1 MKNKIKKISF
11 LLAAL
16 FLLACVPMTAMAE
29 KNTKAK
35 IATPS
40 DMEEDFEVEDG
51 EESDLIDSE
60 DEEEDLVV
68 NEDDGTEDAVS
79 DPEEELLPEEM
90 KAAPAEKETAV
101 EDSAV
106 RAALP
111 KTGATLTAKDLAGI
125 WTIDGITSYRF
136 NADGTGALV
145 LPEHKYPFDFTLEG
159 DEITLKFDS
168 SKIRDVVFTVKPEG
182 GTLILTREEAGGTAE
197 FTLKKTGE

>member
-1 MKNKIKKISF
+1 M
-11 LLAAL
+11 
-16 FLLACVPMTAMAE
+16 V
-29 KNTKAK
+29 
-35 IATPS
+35 
-40 DMEEDFEVEDG
+40 
-51 EESDLIDSE
+51 SE
-60 DEEEDLVV
+60 AVEEEA
-68 NEDDGTEDAVS
+68 ETEAA
-79 DPEEELLPEEM
+79 EELPE
-90 KAAPAEKETAV
+90 TV
-101 EDSAV
+101 DV
-106 RAALP
+106 ALP
-111 KTGATLTAKDLAGI
+111 KADAALKAEDIAGI

>member
-136 NADGTGALV
+136 REDGTGALL
-145 LPEHKYPFDFTLEG
+145 LPEHKYPFSFTIEENELTLDFNAAKIGRAFFTAALENG
-159 DEITLKFDS
+159 K
-168 SKIRDVVFTVKPEG
+168 
-182 GTLILTREEAGGTAE
+182 LILIKEEDGGTAE
-197 FTLKKTGE
+197 FTLKKVSE